1 MHGKI
6 KEKLL
11 TIVKTQEEV
20 QRDVEELFPFE
31 YKAFPGVVVTLFH
44 PKVWFLDEKNQVEL
58 MVDVSV
64 KALLVGEHHG
74 SVNICGQVVYDE
86 VDRKIVLKNPE
97 LLKLNVPSV
106 SDKYIDTIDSVVKI
120 IMKNHLSDLFDFSLP
135 EGVMYS
141 LVKSLTIENRTV
153 RISLL

>member
-1 MHGKI
+1 MLGKI
-6 KEKLL
+6 KEKFL
-11 TIVKTQEEV
+11 TIVKTQEDV
-20 QRDVEELFPFE
+20 QQDVDELFPFE
-31 YKAFPGVVVTLFH
+31 YKALPGVVVTLSH

-97 LLKLNVPSV
+97 LLKLNIPSV
-106 SDKYIDTIDSVVKI
+106 SDKYIDTINAVLNI
-120 IMKNHLSDLFDFSLP
+120 IMKKHLSDLFAFSLP
-135 EGVMYS
+135 EGIKYS
-141 LVKSLTIENRTV
+141 LVKGLTIDNRTV